1 LCIKWSKVNNYW
13 RYKTIMFYIN
23 VLYETSLI
31 DGEPVKNN
39 AGPARGSRSE
49 LRLESFLPYV
59 LANLAQGISV
69 ELSGIYSEKF
79 GLSVP
84 EWRVLAN
91 LAEHQSLNA
100 RQIVSFTAM
109 AKSKVSRAVAS
120 LDQRG
125 LLSQRTASGDSRA
138 KDLTLTEA
146 GITLYREIVPSVLAW
161 EQSLLE
167 GLEVGE
173 YRDLLYLLDKLG
185 KRLQSGGTG
194 KLEEAAKAG
203 AAATDG
209 VS

>member
-1 LCIKWSKVNNYW
+1 MKSN
-13 RYKTIMFYIN
+13 
-23 VLYETSLI
+23 
-31 DGEPVKNN
+31 
-39 AGPARGSRSE
+39 PAPGRGSRSE
-49 LRLESFLPYV
+49 LKLESFLPYV

-69 ELSGIYSEKF
+69 ELSGIYSDKF

-91 LAEHQSLNA
+91 LAEHQTLNA

-138 KDLTLTEA
+138 KDLALTVAGEA
-146 GITLYREIVPSVLAW
+146 LYREIVPRVLAW

-185 KRLQSGGTG
+185 KRLQSGGAG
-194 KLEEAAKAG
+194 KTEEATKAG
-203 AAATDG
+203 AAAAD
-209 VS
+209 SFS